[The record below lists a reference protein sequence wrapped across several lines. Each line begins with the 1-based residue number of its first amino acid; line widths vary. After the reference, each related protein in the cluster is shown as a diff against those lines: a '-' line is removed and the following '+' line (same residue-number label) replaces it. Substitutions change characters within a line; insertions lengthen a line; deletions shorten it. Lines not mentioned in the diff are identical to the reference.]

1 MSASQKIFLVCV
13 GVGVALVGWGWIS
26 TPDVSLLSVSGA
38 ALILCI
44 YALISFRGAPLLERI
59 QPPVARLVFALGLA
73 CGFVFVAEILLEYF
87 LLFRDNT
94 LLGTVEF
101 GLVFLGYF
109 LAGLLAFL
117 RTWRWRAAL
126 TVAVAT
132 SMLASLLW
140 ALAILLTFYLFR
152 GTPAQK
158 LVFMAEGNFDDFV
171 RSGMH
176 NFDTFVMEDFFGAI
190 FFHLL
195 LGPLAASIL
204 GALALIPG
212 KTWIRL
218 HP

>member
-1 MSASQKIFLVCV
+1 MSVSQKIFLVCL
-13 GVGVALVGWGWIS
+13 GAGGTLVTWGWIS
-26 TPDVSLLSVSGA
+26 TPGVSSLSVSWA
-38 ALILCI
+38 VLILCI
-44 YALISFRGAPLLERI
+44 YALISFWGAPLLERI
-59 QPPVARLVFALGLA
+59 QPPVVQLVFALGLA
-73 CGFVFVAEILLEYF
+73 CGFVFMAEILLEYG
-87 LLFRDNT
+87 LLPRDNT
-94 LLGTVEF
+94 LFGTVEF

-117 RTWRWRAAL
+117 RTRRWYAAL

-140 ALAILLTFYLFR
+140 ALAILLTFYVFR

-158 LVFMAEGNFDDFV
+158 LVFMAEGNFDDFI

-195 LGPLAASIL
+195 LGPLAALIL

-212 KTWIRL
+212 KIWVRL
-218 HP
+218 RP